1 MASWSGRFLARAIAL
16 SLTAAVL
23 LVHPVLL
30 ATGQEEGRGWVGTW
44 AARPALFRLPLMVVT
59 RRPSA
64 ANNAVL
70 QRGIAM
76 RSSPDRADRMQE
88 KRDIVAFMKV
98 VD

>member
-1 MASWSGRFLARAIAL
+1 MPSWSGRFLARAIAL

-30 ATGQEEGRGWVGTW
+30 ATEQEEGRGWVGTW
-44 AARPALFRLPLMVVT
+44 AARPALFRLPLRVVT

-76 RSSPDRADRMQE
+76 RSSPDRAGRMQD
-88 KRDIVAFMKV
+88 KGTSSRS
-98 VD
+98 